1 MPLILTLICLSQL
14 DIELDKHQMILTSIL
29 SSIYASVYLNCLAF
43 RRGNH
48 CSVFLCGGFLKM
60 HHFRSKRPFLRL
72 HFSTKEIHQSNQI
85 LHLTRN

>member
-43 RRGNH
+43 MRGNH
-48 CSVFLCGGFLKM
+48 CSVFFFFFLGF
-60 HHFRSKRPFLRL
+60 R
-72 HFSTKEIHQSNQI
+72 TI
-85 LHLTRN
+85 LEAKGPS